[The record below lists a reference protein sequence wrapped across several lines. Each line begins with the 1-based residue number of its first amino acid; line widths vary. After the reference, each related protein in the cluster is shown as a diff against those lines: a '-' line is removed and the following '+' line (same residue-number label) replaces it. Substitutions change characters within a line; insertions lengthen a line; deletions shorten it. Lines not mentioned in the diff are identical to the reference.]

1 MDGALIEPIVILNA
15 VFGERF
21 LHAGNILRQS
31 EINQRLPAFGLVRIY
46 IPVSENRGELLCA
59 HADIIAVVTIL
70 RQFDRIFSQ
79 KMLKITHLQ
88 RESKFFDLVARVV
101 DVEFPQTSNPA
112 YRALRLGNLPMRR
125 RGHCPYALG
134 RLG

>member
-101 DVEFPQTSNPA
+101 DVEFPADVKS
-112 YRALRLGNLPMRR
+112 RIIERCG
-125 RGHCPYALG
+125 
-134 RLG
+134 